1 MDKKI
6 KNHIL
11 CLKIVLLVFCIVF
24 SFFIAAQKTEE
35 LSIYQNSIQTLDD
48 SKLVVMKVTG
58 ASIAL
63 SVAITFLPDDWA
75 TPLADSLADMNKYFI
90 LMLGMIFVEKL
101 LVTAG
106 IPLVFR
112 ILIPIALVL
121 WILHLLLGK
130 EQLRIF
136 ASKLMVL
143 SIVLV
148 VVVPS
153 GTALSKYM
161 CNNYMTYVNDTIVVA
176 EDGASLVDVY
186 SETESQ
192 DKSFYD
198 KVSNFFNTA
207 VEGVKDLYNC
217 YKGIIE
223 RFINS
228 IVIMIVAYCV
238 IPVLTFILLLWI
250 LNQLFQ
256 LETFKDKSIDIK
268 REIDKTLSRL
278 SIQLKD
284 DEESEE

>member
-6 KNHIL
+6 QSHIIA
-11 CLKIVLLVFCIVF
+11 LKIALLVFLIVF
-24 SFFIAAQKTEE
+24 SFFVAAQETSK
-35 LSIYQNSIQTLDD
+35 LQIYQNSVQTLDD
-48 SKLVVMKVTG
+48 SKALVMKVTG
-58 ASIAL
+58 ASLAL

-90 LMLGMIFVEKL
+90 LMLGMIFAERL

-106 IPLVFR
+106 VPLVFK

-121 WILHLLLGK
+121 WILYLIFR
-130 EQLRIF
+130 EERFRIF
-136 ASKLMVL
+136 ASKILAL
-143 SIVLV
+143 SIVLIV
-148 VVVPS
+148 IVPA

-161 CNNYMTYVNDTIVVA
+161 CDTHMTYVNDTIVVA
-176 EDGASLVDVY
+176 EDGSNLVDEY
-186 SETESQ
+186 SEPESQ

-198 KVSNFFNTA
+198 KVSTFFNTA
-207 VEGVKDLYNC
+207 IEGVKDLYNC
-217 YKGIIE
+217 YKGIVE

-256 LETFKDKSIDIK
+256 LETFKDKSAGIK
-268 REIDKTLSRL
+268 REIDKVLSRV
-278 SIQLKD
+278 SIEVKD
-284 DEESEE
+284 NEESEE